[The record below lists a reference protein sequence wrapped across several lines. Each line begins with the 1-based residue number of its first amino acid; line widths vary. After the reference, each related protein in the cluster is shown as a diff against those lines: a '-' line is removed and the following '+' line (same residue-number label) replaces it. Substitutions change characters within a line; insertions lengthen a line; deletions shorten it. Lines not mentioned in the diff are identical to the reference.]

1 MHHQKN
7 CRPLKARQTKSIC
20 AGTMKFGQ
28 NLWQTHTK
36 TQKKLQIAAI
46 FRDIAI
52 RILVMD
58 ISVKANCTAAV
69 QSEKVC
75 FAESCLGRELKGIA
89 SFPAST
95 SSPRHYYIRRNYQQD
110 CIFKGRVSSAVFTG
124 FSF

>member
-1 MHHQKN
+1 LVRT
-7 CRPLKARQTKSIC
+7 CARQT
-20 AGTMKFGQ
+20 
-28 NLWQTHTK
+28 HTETK
-36 TQKKLQIAAI
+36 KKLQVAAI

-52 RILVMD
+52 RILEMD
-58 ISVKANCTAAV
+58 IYVKANCTAAV
-69 QSEKVC
+69 QSEKVY

-95 SSPRHYYIRRNYQQD
+95 SSPRHFSIKRNYQQD